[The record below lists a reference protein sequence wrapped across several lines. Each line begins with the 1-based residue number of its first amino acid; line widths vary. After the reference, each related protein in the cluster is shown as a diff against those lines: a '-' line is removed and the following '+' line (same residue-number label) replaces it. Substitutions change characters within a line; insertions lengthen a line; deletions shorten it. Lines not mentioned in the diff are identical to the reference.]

1 MLKLVWIIPKTLP
14 ATRHCRRYHV
24 CSSNRPLTKHREI
37 SGLDLIRWETHVRPG
52 IANDPQE
59 AINNQIGNACDII
72 VGIFWG
78 RIGTPTPRA
87 GSGTLEELEKAIARW
102 ESDNNSVEV
111 MIYFKDDGISPSQ
124 SDPDQLRQLAS
135 FRASL
140 PERGVLYKQV
150 TGKEFESLLRIDLAR
165 AVTNKFGQKAPLRS
179 QPPTSLPFVPPFSDP
194 GSTDIDQDDG
204 IEELLSQSSA
214 DLEQAA
220 AIIARI
226 NSLTDEATASFV
238 KHNPELEGLKRRD
251 AIDGIAAGLQSFS
264 ERLVQET
271 GQLGFYQERAFGA
284 LARSILMA
292 SEDDAL
298 GQNTAAVLLPKIVE
312 SAATLT
318 QFSTALHGT
327 RLILSKMPRLTRSL
341 NIAKR
346 NAGNAIDLLL
356 SKLEAALRMHE
367 SIEATLTR
375 SSIS

>member
-1 MLKLVWIIPKTLP
+1 
-14 ATRHCRRYHV
+14 
-24 CSSNRPLTKHREI
+24 
-37 SGLDLIRWETHVRPG
+37 
-52 IANDPQE
+52 
-59 AINNQIGNACDII
+59 
-72 VGIFWG
+72 
-78 RIGTPTPRA
+78 
-87 GSGTLEELEKAIARW
+87 
-102 ESDNNSVEV
+102 
-111 MIYFKDDGISPSQ
+111 
-124 SDPDQLRQLAS
+124 
-135 FRASL
+135 
-140 PERGVLYKQV
+140 
-150 TGKEFESLLRIDLAR
+150 
-165 AVTNKFGQKAPLRS
+165 
-179 QPPTSLPFVPPFSDP
+179 LPFALPFSDP
-194 GSTDIDQDDG
+194 SSSEFDQDDG

-226 NSLTDEATASFV
+226 NSLTDEVTANFA
-238 KHNPELEGLKRRD
+238 KHNLELEGLKRRD

-264 ERLVQET
+264 ERLVQEA

-292 SEDDAL
+292 SEDNAL

-327 RLILSKMPRLTRSL
+327 RLVLSKMPRLTRSL

-346 NAGNAIDLLL
+346 NAGNGIDLLL

-375 SSIS
+375 NSIS